1 MGEDGP
7 FEIWSLCL
15 SVHQDL
21 CRRDKKNI
29 TTHSRKCKNDTYK
42 AHLHS
47 ENTQSNLKI
56 TERTYFES
64 QALCKVSAMAYAGIS
79 IEDEVSPV
87 NYIHRNIPTTLK
99 LSFLSCLF
107 LFPPSPPVPSD
118 TPRLRSNWTC
128 SKKGVC
134 PGRAGTSRTAE
145 SNRLTQI
152 RTRARTGVCTGTPRF
167 KPFQSQSVIT
177 IELIFC
183 NLLRVRLPAHKQSED
198 FCYDSVTQ

>member
-1 MGEDGP
+1 MGEDSP

-21 CRRDKKNI
+21 CRRDKKIYI

-107 LFPPSPPVPSD
+107 LFPPSPPSSQRHT
-118 TPRLRSNWTC
+118 TPA
-128 SKKGVC
+128 V
-134 PGRAGTSRTAE
+134 
-145 SNRLTQI
+145 
-152 RTRARTGVCTGTPRF
+152 
-167 KPFQSQSVIT
+167 
-177 IELIFC
+177 EL
-183 NLLRVRLPAHKQSED
+183 NLLKKKESVQGEQGQVEQQNRTDLHRYAHARMHRRVHRHTKI
-198 FCYDSVTQ
+198 

>member
-21 CRRDKKNI
+21 CRRDKKKYI

-107 LFPPSPPVPSD
+107 LFPPSPPSSQRHA
-118 TPRLRSNWTC
+118 TPA
-128 SKKGVC
+128 V
-134 PGRAGTSRTAE
+134 
-145 SNRLTQI
+145 
-152 RTRARTGVCTGTPRF
+152 
-167 KPFQSQSVIT
+167 
-177 IELIFC
+177 EL
-183 NLLRVRLPAHKQSED
+183 NLLKKKESVQGEQGQVEQQNRTDLHRYAHARMHRRVHRHTKI
-198 FCYDSVTQ
+198 

>member
-21 CRRDKKNI
+21 CRRDKKKYI

-56 TERTYFES
+56 TQRTYFES
-64 QALCKVSAMAYAGIS
+64 QALCKVSAMAYAGIR

-107 LFPPSPPVPSD
+107 LFPPPHFPPVPSD
-118 TPRLRSNWTC
+118 TPRLWSNWTC
-128 SKKGVC
+128 SKK
-134 PGRAGTSRTAE
+134 RSLLLSRE
-145 SNRLTQI
+145 SRD
-152 RTRARTGVCTGTPRF
+152 
-167 KPFQSQSVIT
+167 K
-177 IELIFC
+177 
-183 NLLRVRLPAHKQSED
+183 
-198 FCYDSVTQ
+198 

>member
-21 CRRDKKNI
+21 CRRDKKKYI

-107 LFPPSPPVPSD
+107 LFPPSPPSSQRHA
-118 TPRLRSNWTC
+118 TPAVELNLLK
-128 SKKGVC
+128 KKGVC

-152 RTRARTGVCTGTPRF
+152 RTRAHAQACAQAHQDLSP
-167 KPFQSQSVIT
+167 SSH
-177 IELIFC
+177 
-183 NLLRVRLPAHKQSED
+183 NLWLQ
-198 FCYDSVTQ
+198 